1 MYDYNIYYLAMRNVF
16 HGLLPWASGVDF
28 LYPPLSVL
36 PMMIAYV
43 ISLAGGETL
52 YFVIAMWALMITFDI
67 ISTLC
72 VYYIG
77 LKLYSERT
85 AFVAAMLNA
94 TALSV
99 AYFTLTRFDAFP
111 TCLAMLAVLA
121 TVYDDRTKGYLA
133 SIAGLFV
140 KLWPI
145 LLFPFFWLYNSRN
158 SSIIA
163 EGKNRAIVLMVAGG
177 AAFAFM
183 LLAGYSQFLGYAD
196 KVYCNT
202 IPYAISQYLN
212 LVGLAI
218 PFSVISIT
226 FRILTVVVVL
236 GSLYVMYKRP
246 KTINLMLKLI
256 LITLMAT
263 IFFSQYR
270 SPQYIM
276 WFTPFAALLI
286 AADFWGILIFVGL
299 QVFGYIEF
307 PLGFFTLYTN
317 DHYTSP
323 WTLPFFSLLFLGYG
337 LLLWRAMKLDDPIFD
352 NIFPKKSPKKSR

>member
-1 MYDYNIYYLAMRNVF
+1 
-16 HGLLPWASGVDF
+16 
-28 LYPPLSVL
+28 
-36 PMMIAYV
+36 
-43 ISLAGGETL
+43 
-52 YFVIAMWALMITFDI
+52 
-67 ISTLC
+67 
-72 VYYIG
+72 
-77 LKLYSERT
+77 
-85 AFVAAMLNA
+85 
-94 TALSV
+94 
-99 AYFTLTRFDAFP
+99 
-111 TCLAMLAVLA
+111 
-121 TVYDDRTKGYLA
+121 
-133 SIAGLFV
+133 
-140 KLWPI
+140 
-145 LLFPFFWLYNSRN
+145 
-158 SSIIA
+158 
-163 EGKNRAIVLMVAGG
+163 MVAGG

-323 WTLPFFSLLFLGYG
+323 WALPFFSLLFLGYG